1 MSTLKLCTPRSSH
14 GNRSN
19 EIRNSPVSEDV
30 SLKNI
35 ELNFNEQKFIIM
47 QMQERIDQGDENRQM
62 LGDLRLLI
70 FRIKNP

>member
-1 MSTLKLCTPRSSH
+1 
-14 GNRSN
+14 
-19 EIRNSPVSEDV
+19 
-30 SLKNI
+30 
-35 ELNFNEQKFIIM
+35 M